1 MYKINSKL
9 NSATPKGFTYKIV
22 VAFFLLITIPGF
34 AQFGDKMK
42 NGLKLY
48 LDTKDSAR
56 FMQVQMCMQNQA
68 RYTENNPYSTV
79 NGFYQ
84 GYTADLV
91 IRRIRFVA
99 LGQLTDRV
107 NFFVQFGQNSNSYLS
122 ARKAG
127 SFFHDVTAD
136 YALVKKKLSLGFGL
150 NGWNGP
156 SRFSNTSVSSIMPLD
171 PPGFMEVTN
180 DTYDQFVR
188 RMGLYAKGKIG
199 KLDYRVSGAKPFAS
213 QTGSGI
219 DKLDT
224 VSSTFSAKPP
234 ELVYQGYFMYQFLD
248 QESNLGPGCT
258 GTYLGKKRIFN
269 IGAGFYT
276 QKNAMMY
283 IKPRSQGNTK
293 LDTSYQNINLLSV
306 DVFYD
311 SYLNKEKGTA
321 ISIYASFSSYDYGTR
336 FQRNQGPANPANGVG
351 TLALAKTYSVISNY
365 DKANYGNAL
374 PYLGTGST
382 LYTQIGYKFKDGLLK
397 SQGTLQPYAT
407 IQYSM
412 YDRLSDPMTVW
423 TVGLN
428 WLVKGH
434 NSKFT
439 LDYQN
444 RPYFTENASGE
455 LRQKARFGMYVLQY
469 QIAF

>member
-1 MYKINSKL
+1 MRRSSKT
-9 NSATPKGFTYKIV
+9 NNFFTLRTLV
-22 VAFFLLITIPGF
+22 LAFMLLSLSSFG
-34 AQFGDKMK
+34 QFGDKMK

-48 LDTKDSAR
+48 LDTKDSSR

-79 NGFYQ
+79 NGFSQ

-188 RMGLYAKGKIG
+188 RMGVYAKGKLG
-199 KLDYRVSGAKPFAS
+199 KLDYRISAAKPFAA

-219 DKLDT
+219 DKADT
-224 VSSTFSAKPP
+224 ITSTFSVRPP

-258 GTYLGKKRIFN
+258 GTYLGKKRVFN
-269 IGAGFYT
+269 IGLGFYN

-283 IKPRSQGNTK
+283 IQPKASGNTK
-293 LDTSYQNINLLSV
+293 SDTSYQNINLLSM
-306 DVFYD
+306 DVYYD

-321 ISIYASFSSYDYGTR
+321 ISVYASFSSYDYGTKFIR
-336 FQRNQGPANPANGVG
+336 IQGPANPANGMSP
-351 TLALAKTYSVISNY
+351 TAIAKTYSVISNF
-365 DKANYGNAL
+365 DKSNYGDAI

-382 LYTQIGYKFKDGLLK
+382 FYTQIGYKFKDGLLK
-397 SQGTLQPYAT
+397 GQGTLQPYAT

-412 YDRLSDPMTVW
+412 YDRLSDPMSVW
-423 TVGLN
+423 TVGVN

-444 RPYFTENASGE
+444 RPYFTENAAGE
-455 LRQKARFGMYVLQY
+455 LRQKSRYGMYVLQY

>member
-1 MYKINSKL
+1 MTKL
-9 NSATPKGFTYKIV
+9 NLKPNKLNLIGCIA
-22 VAFFLLITIPGF
+22 LLLLLNSSVFG
-34 AQFGDKMK
+34 QFGDKMK

-48 LDTKDSAR
+48 LDTKDSSR

-136 YALVKKKLSLGFGL
+136 YAIIKKRLSLGFGL

-171 PPGFMEVTN
+171 PPGFQEVTN

-188 RMGLYAKGKIG
+188 RMGVYAKGKVG
-199 KLDYRVSGAKPFAS
+199 KLDYRLSAAKPFAA
-213 QTGSGI
+213 QTGSAI
-219 DKLDT
+219 DKVDT
-224 VSSTFSAKPP
+224 ISSTFSVKPT

-248 QESNLGPGCT
+248 QESNLGPGCA
-258 GTYLGKKRIFN
+258 GTYLGKKRVFN
-269 IGAGFYT
+269 IGAGFYN

-283 IKPRSQGNTK
+283 ITPPSSGNTK
-293 LDTSYQNINLLSV
+293 KDTSYQNISLLSA
-306 DVFYD
+306 DVYYD

-321 ISIYASFSSYDYGTR
+321 ISIYASYSIYNYGTKFMR
-336 FQRNQGPANPANGVG
+336 IQGPANPANGVG
-351 TLALAKTYSVISNY
+351 TSVIAQTYSVITNF
-365 DKANYGNAL
+365 DRNNYGNAV
-374 PYLGTGST
+374 PYLGTGNT
-382 LYTQIGYKFKDGLLK
+382 IYTQIGYKFKDGLLK
-397 SQGTLQPYAT
+397 TQGTLQPYAT
-407 IQYSM
+407 IQYSVF
-412 YDRLSDPMTVW
+412 DRLSDPMTVW
-423 TVGLN
+423 TLGVN
-428 WLVKGH
+428 WLIKGH

-439 LDYQN
+439 MDYQN
-444 RPYFTENASGE
+444 RPYFTENAAGE
-455 LRQKARFGMYVLQY
+455 LKQKARYGMYVLQY